1 MVRGFLSALVLVMA
15 AVVAGC
21 GALPRGP
28 AVPEAE
34 QARANPLGIPN
45 ARFYADGDP
54 AAIVAEAKLALE
66 RRQAARRE
74 QGKAALLEPTADF
87 LALSGGGDNGAFGA
101 GFVVGWTAA
110 GTRPEFALVTGIS
123 TGALI
128 APFAFLGPQYDD
140 QLRMVYTTLGR
151 DRVFFRRR
159 LTAALFNDALAD
171 SSPLAD
177 TIAYYAN
184 DTMLAAIAEEYRRGR
199 LLLVGTTDLDAQRPV
214 IWNIGAIAASGH
226 PGALDLFRRILQASA
241 AIPGAFP
248 PAMIDIEIDGRKYQE
263 MHVDGATMAQLF
275 LYPGSFDPGT
285 LKSRSRQTAYVI
297 RNGRLDPE
305 HAETSRRAISIASRA
320 MGTLLQSAG
329 YSDVVQA
336 YFLTKRDGVAYRL
349 AYIGPEFRTDRS
361 GPFDLAYMR
370 ALFDYGYD
378 QARSAHPWHD
388 APPGLHT
395 TRPADESGG
404 RQAAAARTR

>member
-1 MVRGFLSALVLVMA
+1 MRGILLALALAMA
-15 AVVAGC
+15 VAGC
-21 GALPRGP
+21 GTPPRGP
-28 AVPEAE
+28 AVPEVDL
-34 QARANPLGIPN
+34 ARALPLGIPN
-45 ARFYADGDP
+45 ARFYADADP
-54 AAIVAEAKLALE
+54 APIVAEAALALE
-66 RRQAARRE
+66 RRQAER
-74 QGKAALLEPTADF
+74 KALGRTADPTAEF

-110 GTRPEFALVTGIS
+110 GTRPEFAMVTGIS

-128 APFAFLGPQYDD
+128 APFAYLGPRYDE
-140 QLRMVYTTLGR
+140 QLRAVYTTLGA

-159 LTAALFNDALAD
+159 LTAALFSDAMAD
-171 SSPLAD
+171 ASPLAD

-184 DTMLAAIAEEYRRGR
+184 QEMLAAIAAEYRRGR

-226 PGALDLFRRILQASA
+226 PKALDLFRKILQASA

-248 PAMIDIEIDGRKYQE
+248 PAMIDVEIDGRTYQE

-275 LYPGSFDPGT
+275 LYPGSFDPGS
-285 LKSRSRQTAYVI
+285 LKSRSRQTAYII

-305 HAETSRRAISIASRA
+305 HAETSRRTIAIASRA
-320 MGTLLQSAG
+320 MATLLQAAG

-336 YFLTKRDGVAYRL
+336 YFLTKRDGLAYRL

-361 GPFDLAYMR
+361 GPFDVAYMN
-370 ALFDYGYD
+370 ALFDYGYG

-395 TRPADESGG
+395 TRPVDETG
-404 RQAAAARTR
+404 RQALAR